1 MTKSK
6 LKLFLLFLVLSST
19 SCKKDIETILEADYK
34 VVEVDY
40 GFDNYMKNMRD
51 KSEDFIIKER
61 NIVIIDVDK
70 NGRTTIKGHF
80 VEDSLIV
87 DELLKYIVPSPEN
100 DEMPITIEEDY
111 QYSGKVIVN
120 KNLILLARFNE
131 SLDYKTYSGIRNK
144 IYSAYNAARDK
155 HLQERFGITLKE
167 LINSSEK
174 VDILKWNEL
183 KQIIPMSYNEIAN

>member
-1 MTKSK
+1 MTKTK
-6 LKLFLLFLVLSST
+6 LNLLLLFLVLNSA
-19 SCKKDIETILEADYK
+19 SCKKDIEAILEADYK

-70 NGRTTIKGHF
+70 NGQTNIEGKF

-87 DELLKYIVPSPEN
+87 DELKKYIIPSPEN
-100 DEMPITIEEDY
+100 DEMPITVEKEY
-111 QYSGKVIVN
+111 QYSGKVVVN
-120 KNLILLARFNE
+120 KNLILLARFNK
-131 SLDYKTYSGIRNK
+131 SLDYKTYSGIRNN

-167 LINSSEK
+167 LINSSKE

-183 KQIIPMSYNEIAN
+183 KQIIPMRYNEIAN

>member
-1 MTKSK
+1 MTKTK
-6 LKLFLLFLVLSST
+6 LNLLLLLLVLNT
-19 SCKKDIETILEADYK
+19 ASCKKDIEAILEADYK

-70 NGRTTIKGHF
+70 NGQTNIEGKF

-87 DELLKYIVPSPEN
+87 DELKKYIIPSPEN
-100 DEMPITIEEDY
+100 DEMPITVEKEY
-111 QYSGKVIVN
+111 QYSGKVVVN
-120 KNLILLARFNE
+120 KNLILLARFNK
-131 SLDYKTYSGIRNK
+131 SLDYKTYSGIRNN

-155 HLQERFGITLKE
+155 HLQQKFGITLKE
-167 LINSSEK
+167 LINSSKE

-183 KQIIPMSYNEIAN
+183 KQIIPMRYNEIAN

>member
-1 MTKSK
+1 MTKTK
-6 LKLFLLFLVLSST
+6 LDLLLLFLVLNSA
-19 SCKKDIETILEADYK
+19 SCKKDIEAILEADYK

-70 NGRTTIKGHF
+70 NGQTNIEGKF

-87 DELLKYIVPSPEN
+87 DELKKYIIPSPEN
-100 DEMPITIEEDY
+100 DEMPITVEKEY
-111 QYSGKVIVN
+111 QYSGKVVVN
-120 KNLILLARFNE
+120 KNLILLARFNK
-131 SLDYKTYSGIRNK
+131 SLDYKTYSGIRNN

-155 HLQERFGITLKE
+155 HLQEKFGITLKE
-167 LINSSEK
+167 LINSSKE

-183 KQIIPMSYNEIAN
+183 KQIIPTRYNEIAN

>member
-1 MTKSK
+1 M
-6 LKLFLLFLVLSST
+6 FLVLNSA
-19 SCKKDIETILEADYK
+19 SCKKDIEAILEADYK

-70 NGRTTIKGHF
+70 NGQTNIEGKF

-87 DELLKYIVPSPEN
+87 DELKKYIIPSPEN
-100 DEMPITIEEDY
+100 DEMPITVEKEY
-111 QYSGKVIVN
+111 QYSGKVVVN
-120 KNLILLARFNE
+120 KNLILLARFNK
-131 SLDYKTYSGIRNK
+131 SLDYKTYSGIRNN

-167 LINSSEK
+167 LINSSKE

-183 KQIIPMSYNEIAN
+183 KQIIPMRYNEIAN

>member
-1 MTKSK
+1 MTKTK
-6 LKLFLLFLVLSST
+6 LNLLLLLLVLNT
-19 SCKKDIETILEADYK
+19 ASCKKDIEAILEADYK

-70 NGRTTIKGHF
+70 NGQTNIEGKF

-87 DELLKYIVPSPEN
+87 DELKKYIIPSPEN
-100 DEMPITIEEDY
+100 DEMPITVEKEY
-111 QYSGKVIVN
+111 QYSGKVVVN
-120 KNLILLARFNE
+120 KNLILLARFNK
-131 SLDYKTYSGIRNK
+131 SLDYKTYSGIRNN

-155 HLQERFGITLKE
+155 HLQEKFGITLKE
-167 LINSSEK
+167 LINSSKE

-183 KQIIPMSYNEIAN
+183 KQIIPMRYNEIAN